1 LDSNGKF
8 NIIQLGDLMHDGGD
22 YSATEDLIRNLIKV
36 IDPQLI
42 VITGDTVDPSRSRDW
57 EKLHKEAMDFIVKSD
72 IPWLWTGGSNI
83 DGLTRDQMLGID
95 QQMNFQN
102 SWSGYK
108 WNTHTSDAKYSD
120 EQLGEFTA
128 RIPVMAKGGSK
139 EVLSVYAFDTEMFE
153 CSNSLNLPGTNCI
166 GSDAVTWFAEQ

>member
-1 LDSNGKF
+1 MDSNGKF

-95 QQMNFQN
+95 QHMNFQN

-128 RIPVMAKGGSK
+128 RIPVMAKGGRK

-153 CSNSLNLPGTNCI
+153 CSNSLNLPGTNCV